1 MIETIFFIIFCFLI
15 VISLHLQAKK
25 YQPAYDTIINNEKR
39 INEIN
44 IALKKWSAQ
53 IQKNTVK
60 IDMIS
65 DIIINEIDRSCFI
78 NQGVKNENNKIK

>member
-15 VISLHLQAKK
+15 VISLYLQDKK

-53 IQKNTVK
+53 TQKNTVK
-60 IDMIS
+60 IDMIA
-65 DIIINEIDRSCFI
+65 DIILNEIDN
-78 NQGVKNENNKIK
+78 NQGKKNE